1 MSKKKSDLT
10 KSLITNLERQNSF
23 KKQWNV
29 SEQELKK
36 LAANAMSDSLSMYGW
51 GLKSK
56 KFETRE
62 FDPSQIASTIIN
74 LFEINNLKI
83 FGSEFAKHKDIS
95 QYISRA
101 TNFQTINNWSDRE
114 HKVFLM
120 KLAAY
125 TCLGS
130 EAIDSNN
137 LLDLTSSE
145 IDLLGMCAD
154 KILLATPEKT
164 LMFLGAKSFK
174 NSVLNISVMNSKN
187 WKSGLSE
194 IDIMDTYIHR
204 VLGTE
209 NISLDFK
216 CFHEII
222 LNVSKS
228 KYSGKSKKKQ
238 LLHKQHQQS
247 LILIAIN
254 QRIDDRIPGIK
265 LAIDFCMLLR
275 QIEHESII
283 DPKIDIYC
291 TSLGQ
296 NYFDFKF
303 GEPFKVGE
311 QGSLK
316 LAAPFF
322 ISVKQSETTNKTL
335 VTAKKIEDTENEGI
349 ESTEN
354 SGSDRAF
361 DDFLRNL
368 EGLSPIGGMRGL
380 LLWRGG
386 QHSFDSAKSELC
398 KILPSAIRTAW
409 LVISGGEPVL
419 GYLIDPLYRSADDGI
434 RQPSVASNT
443 DGMMYTEDI
452 RKFPEVFPVFDW
464 IQQSIDHVFNTGNNQ
479 GQSPDFLSNALLLLR
494 EADEMI
500 TISPRQTFAC
510 SMAAVEVCLGGKG
523 GELSQRIVQRMSRLL
538 INQNNLRTTAEKLF
552 LLLYELRSKIVHGD
566 MCEISLEAAVFM
578 RYVASCVV
586 FNAGGF
592 SKTLARMGVVGSAK
606 DIRSELDSDKYGE
619 QLLPGVLECK
629 YLLHLIRAGLEKP
642 DEWKQF
648 SAGF

>member
-1 MSKKKSDLT
+1 MSKKKSDLP
-10 KSLITNLERQNSF
+10 KSSITNLGIQNGT
-23 KKQWNV
+23 KKQWDV
-29 SEQELKK
+29 SEQEMRK
-36 LAANAMSDSLSMYGW
+36 LAANAISDSLSMYGW

-56 KFETRE
+56 EFETRE
-62 FDPSQIASTIIN
+62 FDPSQITASFITLFGTAHIHNIIN
-74 LFEINNLKI
+74 
-83 FGSEFAKHKDIS
+83 SELTAHKDF
-95 QYISRA
+95 SRHLSNP
-101 TNFQTINNWSDRE
+101 TNFQSINSWSERDHRIFIF
-114 HKVFLM
+114 KLFAYQQQAITAVKSKADLFLNQED
-120 KLAAY
+120 
-125 TCLGS
+125 TR
-130 EAIDSNN
+130 
-137 LLDLTSSE
+137 
-145 IDLLGMCAD
+145 LLGMCAS
-154 KILLATPEKT
+154 KILLSNPQNTG
-164 LMFLGAKSFK
+164 MFLGNKSFVKSFAKILNK
-174 NSVLNISVMNSKN
+174 NLPH

-194 IDIMDTYIHR
+194 TDILENYYGY
-204 VLGTE
+204 VLNAE
-209 NISLDFK
+209 NISLDFD
-216 CFHEII
+216 CLNII
-222 LNVSKS
+222 LLIYGDYMNC
-228 KYSGKSKKKQ
+228 GKSKKKN
-238 LLHKQHQQS
+238 LLDT
-247 LILIAIN
+247 IVFAID
-254 QRIDDRIPGIK
+254 QRINERLNGIK
-265 LAIDFCMLLR
+265 SAIEMCICLR
-275 QIEHESII
+275 QIEHEAVI

-303 GEPFKVGE
+303 EPPFKVGE

-322 ISVKQSETTNKTL
+322 ISFRQPETKSNTP
-335 VTAKKIEDTENEGI
+335 VTAKKMDGNENEEI
-349 ESTEN
+349 ESTKNVGNDSE
-354 SGSDRAF
+354 F
-361 DDFLRNL
+361 DDFCRSL
-368 EGLSPIGGMRGL
+368 EGLSPLGGMRGL

-386 QHSFDSAKSELC
+386 QHSFDCAKSELC

-419 GYLIDPLYRSADDGI
+419 GYLIDPLYRSADDGF
-434 RQPSVASNT
+434 REPSVATNT
-443 DGMMYTEDI
+443 GGMSCMEDI
-452 RKFPEVFPVFDW
+452 RKFPGDFPVIKW
-464 IQQSIDHVFNTGNNQ
+464 IQQSIDHVFNVSENQ
-479 GQSPDFLSNALLLLR
+479 SQSPDFLANALLLLR
-494 EADEMI
+494 EADDMMS
-500 TISPRQTFAC
+500 ISPRQTFAC

-538 INQNNLRTTAEKLF
+538 INQSNLRTTAEKLF

-592 SKTLARMGVVGSAK
+592 SKTLARMGVAGSAK